1 MVRHAA
7 PRLSVVV
14 VALLLALVGCASRS
28 TTGATSAPPA
38 RPSELATEEQR
49 LMACLDL
56 RDHIVSIYADEY
68 AEQQGLDLSTN
79 ERTEFRNVW
88 GREIAK
94 KGTFE
99 SFERSCSPS
108 LTPRKYHCGMASQS
122 ADGLAACMKLT
133 SR

>member
-1 MVRHAA
+1 
-7 PRLSVVV
+7 
-14 VALLLALVGCASRS
+14 
-28 TTGATSAPPA
+28 
-38 RPSELATEEQR
+38 
-49 LMACLDL
+49 MACLDL

-99 SFERSCSPS
+99 SFERSCFFS
-108 LTPRKYHCGMASQS
+108 LTPRKYQCGMASQS
-122 ADGLAACMKLT
+122 ADGLVACMKLS

>member
-1 MVRHAA
+1 MVRQALRWL
-7 PRLSVVV
+7 PLLVVT
-14 VALLLALVGCASRS
+14 LVGCASRS
-28 TTGATSAPPA
+28 TTEGMSAHPPK
-38 RPSELATEEQR
+38 PSELATEEQR

-68 AEQQGLDLSTN
+68 AEQQGLDLSSN
-79 ERTEFRNVW
+79 ERAAFHSVW
-88 GREIAK
+88 SREIAK